1 MSGREN
7 SRREGWRNHARE
19 AQALGEAKRYQRLML
34 RQAVKVTALRGP
46 FEPLP
51 QPSKAAA
58 LQKWPGPSPLLPARV
73 VLARGQALRP
83 GGRLVFYTCP
93 PPPPHSY

>member
-34 RQAVKVTALRGP
+34 RQAVKVTALSNGMRN
-46 FEPLP
+46 
-51 QPSKAAA
+51 PS
-58 LQKWPGPSPLLPARV
+58 
-73 VLARGQALRP
+73 ALRVGQEITIP
-83 GGRLVFYTCP
+83 TSLKRTLAA
-93 PPPPHSY
+93 H